1 MNDLITLK
9 LCVCNQH
16 KCHTICVV
24 MNNYRTYISHFIQKF
39 ENEMKMYQNDIETLM
54 NILLFYVSFIPK
66 TV

>member
-16 KCHTICVV
+16 TCHTICVA
-24 MNNYRTYISHFIQKF
+24 MNNYRTYISHSIQKF

-54 NILLFYVSFIPK
+54 NILLFYVIFFPK